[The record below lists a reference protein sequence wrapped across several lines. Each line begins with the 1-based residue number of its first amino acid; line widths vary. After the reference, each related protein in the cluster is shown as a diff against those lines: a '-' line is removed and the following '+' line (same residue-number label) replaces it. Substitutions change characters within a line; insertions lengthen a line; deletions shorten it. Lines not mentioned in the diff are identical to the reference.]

1 MLSFSQPFSPRHC
14 DLLRARCVVWMTPWG
29 WSGEDKVEAL
39 SWLTKAAEQGHVE
52 ALNAVEQLGKR
63 APK

>member
-1 MLSFSQPFSPRHC
+1 
-14 DLLRARCVVWMTPWG
+14 MTPWG